1 MTAIP
6 NPSLARAYRLQYLVE
21 AEERLTRIIIA
32 QQAVLELAEA
42 QGDEQ
47 QSQSAQVELLLNV
60 TARAKAREDIERMA
74 QRAISGVTLRRQSE
88 DASFRPWMRRTPLTL
103 SHYHTRSPDHALS

>member
-6 NPSLARAYRLQYLVE
+6 NPSLARTYRLQALIE
-21 AEERLTRIIIA
+21 ADERLTRIIVA

-42 QGDEQ
+42 HGDEQ

-60 TARAKAREDIERMA
+60 TARAKAREHIERLSPTHSNPAMA
-74 QRAISGVTLRRQSE
+74 
-88 DASFRPWMRRTPLTL
+88 
-103 SHYHTRSPDHALS
+103 H